1 MRLMSTL
8 RQRLETS
15 VAGEAG
21 FTLIEMIIAIQVIG
35 ILMTISVPSFLMT
48 RIRAN
53 IRAASSDVSAS
64 IPTAELYYGDPTLG
78 NNTYKNMTLASLQA
92 LDPATK
98 LEAVVVSTDFSTY
111 CLQMSVGGH
120 RSLVV
125 RGLRRTNAGEIQEDV
140 SGNCPAAA
148 SL

>member
-1 MRLMSTL
+1 MRLSTL

-15 VAGEAG
+15 AGGDAG
-21 FTLIEMIIAIQVIG
+21 FTLIEMVIAMQVIAILMVIA
-35 ILMTISVPSFLMT
+35 IPSFLMT
-48 RIRAN
+48 RIRTN
-53 IRAASSDVSAS
+53 IRAASADVSAA
-64 IPTAELYYGDPTLG
+64 IPSTELYYGDPKLG
-78 NNTYKNMTLASLQA
+78 NNTYKNMTLATIQS

-98 LEAVVVSTDFSTY
+98 LEAVVVSTDFTTY

-140 SGNCPAAA
+140 LGNCPAAT

>member
-1 MRLMSTL
+1 MMRLSTL

-15 VAGEAG
+15 AGDESG
-21 FTLIEMIIAIQVIG
+21 FTLIELVIAMQVIA

-48 RIRAN
+48 RIRTN
-53 IRAASSDVSAS
+53 IRAASSDVSAA

-78 NNTYKNMTLASLQA
+78 NNTYKNMTLASIQS

-98 LEAVVVSTDFSTY
+98 LEAVVVSTDFTTY

-125 RGLRRTNAGEIQEDV
+125 RGLRRTNSGEIQEDV